1 MKRAQIGLR
10 LAAVTGLVAAA
21 FFAASYV
28 LDGGGGGVVSPSPF
42 ASVRAETASVDA
54 GVRISAQRLDDGEVQ
69 FGLRARTRS
78 GVWAEPV
85 EPRVNSFNPANVSA
99 GRWLTSSSLI
109 LEVDETGRGRLE
121 RPDMFESSGQ
131 VETRLVTEVDGWDG
145 DIRYSAWNDADGDLI
160 TTVSIYS
167 ASAGSPDGELRT
179 TITCQERDISVVIGG
194 LSADT
199 TPSDDNSSSIDV
211 SWSVDRGA
219 EIAESRAT
227 WPIEGGIELIPLE
240 ESGLGDALLGGG
252 SMLALSLATNPPL
265 HSSIDL
271 NALSALPVYDNLTY
285 CVSDEPLDDSQL
297 GQTELRIQAQLR
309 DDDRIEFAVQQR
321 TDDGWSERILPR
333 LRVMRAF
340 GDPTNWLS
348 SSAISVSVD
357 VEPSHVIVSPD
368 PVQRS
373 VAAAIN
379 PILRS
384 GWQTGTLQ
392 YSADLD
398 VEGRLNSVVTAHSE
412 EGLQLQIGCFNGA
425 RRVQLA
431 GAASDASG
439 AIALT
444 IDDMQ
449 SEAIWRVVEDGDSNV
464 LRPADAGRLLERL
477 RVADTLAVTVDE
489 STSATFSLSGLF
501 ETPIQAN
508 LDQCGNYTDQAWQPV
523 VEAQEDPIS
532 GGAHY
537 YVSYPDRNAGRR
549 FTSVSIAATG
559 DGVLGRGEPTRL
571 HLNCD
576 SGRNLNI
583 HVSPLPIGA
592 GEHTVRSRI
601 DDGEWVEE
609 RWTTWDHDGEI
620 YTNRAAIQGS
630 YDRLRQAQTLVLEFP
645 STPAVR
651 RSFDLTALFDTP
663 VQTNIDNCGVPL
675 WTQETNYVPILA
687 RGQTSAHV
695 SYRVHV
701 EESGG
706 INSVV
711 SNEVSLPG
719 AFEDRLDFEIA
730 CFESGVQNVRFWWFK
745 ATEAD
750 TLDVTLEFDGGESET
765 EPWELFD
772 WNIDSDSWSGVDSHN
787 PSRLIARLRGAS
799 SLKVTIHGA
808 NLPTTTFDV
817 TGMFD
822 TPIQENIDE
831 CGFYQPGETR
841 EPPPGLNT
849 SGSTQG
855 INGHET
861 SIDWRRDQTA
871 SSVLSTLVW
880 ERVLSEQ
887 GAIPLLLMAGCG
899 DEGVRLWLYGTRLAE
914 LSGDDARVEWSVDG
928 APAVI
933 ESWGLDH
940 QGPFGILLPDDPQ
953 ATIAAWRDGALLQL
967 AIPGSQPI
975 SQRFDLG
982 TMFSAPVMDTLDR
995 CLTLPLRTWDAP
1007 VTDVGSTTEGNLTYG
1022 ADQRYYSWPPTF
1034 LRLQVPS
1041 DAAPEWVGYSSQL
1054 HVSCGIEGIGIWIS
1068 DIGLARS
1075 AYIAD
1080 DTVEVTWRVG
1090 NGIPQTATWDAW
1102 QPPLGGGPTF
1112 SISPQDDAAFFAAIN
1127 GADSLSISV
1136 GSDPVFTE
1144 TYDFADNGFW
1154 DTPVQPNL
1162 DACGDS

>member
-1 MKRAQIGLR
+1 M
-10 LAAVTGLVAAA
+10 V
-21 FFAASYV
+21 
-28 LDGGGGGVVSPSPF
+28 GGRVSPSPF
-42 ASVRAETASVDA
+42 ASVGAETASVVA

-69 FGLRARTRS
+69 FGLRARDRS
-78 GVWAEPV
+78 GDWAEPV
-85 EPRVNSFNPANVSA
+85 EPRVNSFNPANVST

-121 RPDMFESSGQ
+121 RPDTFESSGQ
-131 VETRLVTEVDGWDG
+131 VETRLVTGVDVWDG

-179 TITCQERDISVVIGG
+179 TITCQEREISVVIGG

-199 TPSDDNSSSIDV
+199 TPSDDESSSIDV

-219 EIAESRAT
+219 EISESRAT
-227 WPIEGGIELIPLE
+227 WPIEGGIELVPLE

-252 SMLALSLATNPPL
+252 STLALSLATNPPL

-321 TDDGWSERILPR
+321 TDDGWSERVLPD
-333 LRVMRAF
+333 LRAMRAF

-373 VAAAIN
+373 VVEAIN

-384 GWQTGTLQ
+384 GWQTGSLQ

-412 EGLQLQIGCFNGA
+412 EGLQLQTGCFNGA

-431 GAASDASG
+431 GTAPDVSG

-444 IDDMQ
+444 IDDVQ
-449 SEAIWRVVEDGDSNV
+449 SEAIWRVVEDDDSSV

-477 RVADTLAVTVDE
+477 RVADTLHVTVDE

-508 LDQCGNYTDQAWQPV
+508 LDQCGNYTDQDWEPV
-523 VEAQEDPIS
+523 TELQEGRTDE
-532 GGAHY
+532 GVFY
-537 YVSYPDRNAGRR
+537 RVSYPDWNDGER
-549 FTSVSIAATG
+549 FTSVSMAVTG
-559 DGVLGRGEPTRL
+559 GSRSGRGDPTRL
-571 HLNCD
+571 HFHCNG
-576 SGRNLNI
+576 GRNFNTF
-583 HVSPLPIGA
+583 VSGLPIDP
-592 GEHTVRSRI
+592 GEQVVRSRL
-601 DDGEWVEE
+601 DDGDWVEE
-609 RWTTWDHDGEI
+609 RWSTRPDGSGD
-620 YTNRAAIQGS
+620 TVADVGTIQGD
-630 YDRLRQAQTLVLEFP
+630 YDRLREAQTLELEFP
-645 STPAVR
+645 STPVMR

-663 VQTNIDNCGVPL
+663 VQTNIDNCGTPL
-675 WTQETNYVPILA
+675 WTQDTTYVPILA
-687 RGQTSAHV
+687 RGQSSASV
-695 SYRVHV
+695 SYSAQV
-701 EESGG
+701 EEDRG
-706 INSVV
+706 IYSVV
-711 SNEVSLPG
+711 TNRVSLPAIPG
-719 AFEDRLDFEIA
+719 LRGDRLELEIA
-730 CFESGVQNVRFWWFK
+730 CFTFGVQNVRFKWFGVS
-745 ATEAD
+745 EAD
-750 TLDVTLEFDGGESET
+750 TRDVTLEIDGHEYEA
-765 EPWELFD
+765 EPWRAFD
-772 WNIDSDSWSGVDSHN
+772 WMSGSDHWFGVDS
-787 PSRLIARLRGAS
+787 RDALRVIARLRGAS
-799 SLKVTIHGA
+799 SLKVTIYGA

-871 SSVLSTLVW
+871 TSVLSTLVW

-982 TMFSAPVMDTLDR
+982 TMFSAPVMDTLDQ

-1102 QPPLGGGPTF
+1102 QPPLGGGPTY

-1127 GADSLSISV
+1127 GADSLSVSV

-1144 TYDFADNGFW
+1144 TYDLADNGFW
-1154 DTPVQPNL
+1154 ETPVQPNL
-1162 DACGDS
+1162 DACGGS

>member
-1 MKRAQIGLR
+1 M
-10 LAAVTGLVAAA
+10 
-21 FFAASYV
+21 
-28 LDGGGGGVVSPSPF
+28 
-42 ASVRAETASVDA
+42 DA

-69 FGLRARTRS
+69 FGLRARNRS
-78 GVWAEPV
+78 GDWAEPV

-109 LEVDETGRGRLE
+109 LEVDETGRGRLG

-131 VETRLVTEVDGWDG
+131 VETRLVSGVDGWDG

-199 TPSDDNSSSIDV
+199 TPSDDDSSSIDV

-219 EIAESRAT
+219 AISESRAT

-252 SMLALSLATNPPL
+252 STLALSLATNPPL

-321 TDDGWSERILPR
+321 TDDGWSERMLPR

-449 SEAIWRVVEDGDSNV
+449 SKAIWRVVEDGDSTV

-489 STSATFSLSGLF
+489 LPSATFSLSGMF

-523 VEAQEDPIS
+523 TELQEGTTDE
-532 GGAHY
+532 GVHY
-537 YVSYPDRNAGRR
+537 RISYPDWNNGQR
-549 FTSVSIAATG
+549 FTSVSIAATRESRS
-559 DGVLGRGEPTRL
+559 GRGEPTRL
-571 HLNCD
+571 ALHCRN
-576 SGRNLNI
+576 GRNFSI
-583 HVSPLPIGA
+583 YMSHLPIDP
-592 GEHTVRSRI
+592 GEHVVRSRL
-601 DDGEWVEE
+601 DGGIWVDEH
-609 RWTTWDHDGEI
+609 WTIRSNDSYSSTESD
-620 YTNRAAIQGS
+620 AIQGG
-630 YDRLRQAQTLVLEFP
+630 YDRLREAQTLELEFP
-645 STPAVR
+645 GTPVMR
-651 RSFDLTALFDTP
+651 RSFDLSTLFDTP
-663 VQTNIDNCGVPL
+663 VQTNIDNCDVPL
-675 WTQETNYVPILA
+675 WTQEPTYVPILA
-687 RGQTSAHV
+687 RGQSSASV
-695 SYRVHV
+695 SYSAQV
-701 EESGG
+701 EEDRG
-706 INSVV
+706 IYSVV
-711 SNEVSLPG
+711 TNRVSLPAIPG
-719 AFEDRLDFEIA
+719 LRGDRLELEIA
-730 CFESGVQNVRFWWFK
+730 CFTFGVQNVRFRWFGVSQ
-745 ATEAD
+745 AD
-750 TLDVTLEFDGGESET
+750 TRDVTLEIDGHEYEA
-765 EPWELFD
+765 EPWRAFD
-772 WNIDSDSWSGVDSHN
+772 WMSGSDHWFGVDSRDA
-787 PSRLIARLRGAS
+787 SRVIARLRGAS
-799 SLKVTIHGA
+799 SLKVTIYGA

-841 EPPPGLNT
+841 DLPPGLNT

-855 INGHET
+855 INGDGT
-861 SIDWRRDQTA
+861 SIAWRRDQT
-871 SSVLSTLVW
+871 SGSVPRTVVW
-880 ERVLSEQ
+880 ERVLSESGLPPLVLNVACGSE
-887 GAIPLLLMAGCG
+887 GAQVWLLAPRLLELDA
-899 DEGVRLWLYGTRLAE
+899 EEAQVEWGV
-914 LSGDDARVEWSVDG
+914 DDAQKVSQSWALWHGETFGVLFAAS
-928 APAVI
+928 PAEVI
-933 ESWGLDH
+933 AG
-940 QGPFGILLPDDPQ
+940 
-953 ATIAAWRDGALLQL
+953 WRDGALLDL
-967 AIPGSQPI
+967 TIPVLPSA
-975 SQRFDLG
+975 SQRFDLS
-982 TMFSAPVMDTLDR
+982 TMFSAPVMDTLDQ
-995 CLTLPLRTWDAP
+995 CLALPLPTQDPP
-1007 VTDVGSTTEGNLTYG
+1007 VMNQNLTMEGNISYRADERFSSWAATYLT
-1022 ADQRYYSWPPTF
+1022 
-1034 LRLQVPS
+1034 LQVPS
-1041 DAAPEWVGYSSQL
+1041 DAAPEWAGYSSQL
-1054 HVSCGIEGIGIWIS
+1054 GVGCGIEGIGVSIS
-1068 DIGLARS
+1068 SIGLAQS
-1075 AYIAD
+1075 VYISG

-1090 NGIPQTATWDAW
+1090 DGLPQTETWDAW
-1102 QPPLGGGPTF
+1102 QPPLGGTPTF

-1127 GADSLSISV
+1127 GADSLSVSV

-1154 DTPVQPNL
+1154 ETPVQPNL
-1162 DACGDS
+1162 DACGGS

>member
-1 MKRAQIGLR
+1 M
-10 LAAVTGLVAAA
+10 
-21 FFAASYV
+21 
-28 LDGGGGGVVSPSPF
+28 GGGVIPNPF
-42 ASVRAETASVDA
+42 ARVEAQTATVDA
-54 GVRISAQRLDDGEVQ
+54 ELRIAAQRLEDGGLQ
-69 FGLRARTRS
+69 FGLRVRDES
-78 GVWAEPV
+78 GSWAEPA
-85 EPRVNSFNPANVSA
+85 EPRVNSFNPANVRT
-99 GRWLTSSSLI
+99 GRWLSSSSLI
-109 LEVDETGRGRLE
+109 LEVDQSGVGRLVRTE
-121 RPDMFESSGQ
+121 DFQPSPPT
-131 VETRLVTEVDGWDG
+131 ETTLVTGVEGWDG

-167 ASAGSPDGELRT
+167 GSAGAPDGELRT
-179 TITCQERDISVVIGG
+179 TITCREREISVVVGG

-199 TPSDDNSSSIDV
+199 TPSDDDSSAVDV
-211 SWSVDRGA
+211 SWTVDRGA
-219 EIAESRAT
+219 ALSEQRAV
-227 WPIEGGIELIPLE
+227 WPIEGGVELIGLT
-240 ESGLGDALLGGG
+240 ESDLGASLLSGG
-252 SMLALSLATNPPL
+252 STLALSLATTPPL
-265 HSSIDL
+265 RSSIDL
-271 NALSALPVYDNLTY
+271 DALSELPVYDNLVQ
-285 CVSDEPLDDSQL
+285 CAGDSSASEL
-297 GQTELRIQAQLR
+297 KSGQTELRIQAQVR
-309 DDDRIEFAVQQR
+309 DDERVEFAVQQR
-321 TDDGWSERILPR
+321 TDDGWSEQILPDSR
-333 LRVMRAF
+333 SMRAF
-340 GDPTNWLS
+340 GDPTPWLS
-348 SSAISVSVD
+348 SSTISVEVD

-373 VAAAIN
+373 VSPPIN

-384 GWQTGTLQ
+384 GWITGSLG
-392 YSADLD
+392 YSAEMDL
-398 VEGRLNSVVTAHSE
+398 EGRLNSIVAAHSE
-412 EGLQLQIGCFNGA
+412 EGLQLQVGCFNGTS
-425 RRVQLA
+425 RVQLA
-431 GAASDASG
+431 GVPSDATG
-439 AIALT
+439 AMALT
-444 IDDMQ
+444 LDDMQ
-449 SEAIWRVVEDGDSNV
+449 SAVKWRAITEDDATV
-464 LRPADAGRLLERL
+464 LRPANVARLIERL
-477 RVADTLAVTVDE
+477 RGTETVTVSVDQSE
-489 STSATFSLSGLF
+489 PAAFELSGMF

-508 LDQCGNYTDQAWQPV
+508 LDQCGNYTDQAWEPV
-523 VEAQEDPIS
+523 TELQEGRTDE
-532 GGAHY
+532 GVFY
-537 YVSYPDRNAGRR
+537 RVSYPDWNDGER
-549 FTSVSIAATG
+549 FTSVSIAASG
-559 DGVLGRGEPTRL
+559 EGRSGRGDPTRL
-571 HLNCD
+571 HFHCNG
-576 SGRNLNI
+576 GRNFNTF
-583 HVSPLPIGA
+583 VSGLPTDP
-592 GEHTVRSRI
+592 GEQVVRSRL
-601 DDGEWVEE
+601 DDGDWVEE
-609 RWTTWDHDGEI
+609 RWSTRIDGSGD
-620 YTNRAAIQGS
+620 TVADVGTIQGD
-630 YDRLRQAQTLVLEFP
+630 YDRLLEAQTLELEFP
-645 STPAVR
+645 STPVMR

-663 VQTNIDNCGVPL
+663 VQTNIDNCGTPL
-675 WTQETNYVPILA
+675 WTQETAYVPILA
-687 RGQTSAHV
+687 RGQSSASV
-695 SYRVHV
+695 SYSAQV
-701 EESGG
+701 EEDRG
-706 INSVV
+706 IYSVV
-711 SNEVSLPG
+711 TNRVSLPAIPG
-719 AFEDRLDFEIA
+719 LRGDRLELEIA
-730 CFESGVQNVRFWWFK
+730 CFTFGVQNVRFKWFGVS
-745 ATEAD
+745 EAD
-750 TLDVTLEFDGGESET
+750 TRDVTLEIDGHEYEA
-765 EPWELFD
+765 EPWRAFD
-772 WNIDSDSWSGVDSHN
+772 WMSGSDHWFGVDSRDA
-787 PSRLIARLRGAS
+787 SRVIARLRGAS

-982 TMFSAPVMDTLDR
+982 TMFSAPVMDTLDQ

-1022 ADQRYYSWPPTF
+1022 ADQRYYSWPPTL

-1054 HVSCGIEGIGIWIS
+1054 HVSCGIEGIGNWIS

-1090 NGIPQTATWDAW
+1090 NGIPQTETWDAW
-1102 QPPLGGGPTF
+1102 QPPLGGGPTY

-1127 GADSLSISV
+1127 GADSLSVSV
-1136 GSDPVFTE
+1136 ASDPVFTE
-1144 TYDFADNGFW
+1144 TYDLSGNGFW

-1162 DACGDS
+1162 DACGGP

>member
-1 MKRAQIGLR
+1 M
-10 LAAVTGLVAAA
+10 
-21 FFAASYV
+21 
-28 LDGGGGGVVSPSPF
+28 
-42 ASVRAETASVDA
+42 DA

-69 FGLRARTRS
+69 FGLRARNRS
-78 GVWAEPV
+78 GDWAEPV

-109 LEVDETGRGRLE
+109 LEVDETGRGRLG

-131 VETRLVTEVDGWDG
+131 VETRLVTGVDGWDG

-160 TTVSIYS
+160 TTVSIYA

-199 TPSDDNSSSIDV
+199 TPSDDDSSSIDV

-219 EIAESRAT
+219 EISESRAT
-227 WPIEGGIELIPLE
+227 WPIEGGIELVPLE

-252 SMLALSLATNPPL
+252 TTLALSLATTPPL
-265 HSSIDL
+265 RSSIDL
-271 NALSALPVYDNLTY
+271 DALSALPVYDNLTY

-309 DDDRIEFAVQQR
+309 DDDRIEFAVRQR

-340 GDPTNWLS
+340 GEATNWLS

-357 VEPSHVIVSPD
+357 VESSHVIVSPD

-398 VEGRLNSVVTAHSE
+398 VDGRLNSVVTVHSE

-439 AIALT
+439 AITLI
-444 IDDMQ
+444 IDDVQ
-449 SEAIWRVVEDGDSNV
+449 SEAIWRVVEDGDSSV

-489 STSATFSLSGLF
+489 LPSATFSLSGMF

-508 LDQCGNYTDQAWQPV
+508 LDQCGNFTDPAWQPV
-523 VEAQEDPIS
+523 IEAQEDPIS

-559 DGVLGRGEPTRL
+559 DGVLGQGEPTRL

-583 HVSPLPIGA
+583 HVSHLPIGA
-592 GEHTVRSRI
+592 GEYTVRSRI

-630 YDRLRQAQTLVLEFP
+630 YDRLRQAHTLELEFP

-663 VQTNIDNCGVPL
+663 VLTNIDNCGVPL
-675 WTQETNYVPILA
+675 WTQETTYVPILA
-687 RGQTSAHV
+687 RGQASAHV

-711 SNEVSLPG
+711 SNEASVPG

-750 TLDVTLEFDGGESET
+750 TLDVTLEFDGDESET

-772 WNIDSDSWSGVDSHN
+772 WNIDSDSWSGVDSHD
-787 PSRLIARLRGAS
+787 PSRLIARPRNAS
-799 SLKVTIHGA
+799 SLTVTIDGTD
-808 NLPTTTFDV
+808 LPPVTFDL

-831 CGFYQPGETR
+831 CGYYKPGETR
-841 EPPPGLNT
+841 EPPPALNADGT
-849 SGSTQG
+849 TQG
-855 INGHET
+855 INGDET
-861 SIDWRRDQTA
+861 TIVWNRSRGAGSLPYVSVYEFLHSTEGSTPLGLYLTCGPVSTSLFLFGSQLTGLGGPAAIEWRVD
-871 SSVLSTLVW
+871 
-880 ERVLSEQ
+880 SE
-887 GAIPLLLMAGCG
+887 
-899 DEGVRLWLYGTRLAE
+899 
-914 LSGDDARVEWSVDG
+914 
-928 APAVI
+928 PAVT
-933 ESWGLDH
+933 ESWVWNLLDPS
-940 QGPFGILLPDDPQ
+940 GYLYAPDPL
-953 ATIAAWRDGALLQL
+953 AVIASWRDGAVLNMTIGG
-967 AIPGSQPI
+967 AEPI
-975 SQRFDLG
+975 QQRFDLG
-982 TMFSAPVMDTLDR
+982 AMFSVPVVDTFDE
-995 CLTLPLRTWDAP
+995 CLSRPSPSWSPPVQDVLTTRENNLSYVASGATSAWAATQLQLR
-1007 VTDVGSTTEGNLTYG
+1007 
-1022 ADQRYYSWPPTF
+1022 
-1034 LRLQVPS
+1034 VPS
-1041 DAAPEWVGYSSQL
+1041 DTAPEWAPFSSIL
-1054 HVSCGIEGIGIWIS
+1054 IVNCGVEGIGAGVVRIGNAQGVFIS
-1068 DIGLARS
+1068 G
-1075 AYIAD
+1075 
-1080 DTVEVTWRVG
+1080 DTVEVTWRAG
-1090 NGIPQTATWDAW
+1090 DGLPQTETWDAW
-1102 QPPLGGGPTF
+1102 SPPWGSY
-1112 SISPQDDAAFFAAIN
+1112 SISPPDDAAFFAAIN
-1127 GADSLSISV
+1127 GADSLSVSV

-1162 DACGDS
+1162 DACGGS